1 MHTRIK
7 INRPIFEESKI
18 KFTWESSKLDSLFR
32 NGLNFIEIEYY
43 EDLKFDLRTSYN
55 QAICLLFPIIEKS
68 ITGTKE
74 VIFEDT
80 QIGEDIQNWIDLR
93 EFQTISISS
102 EVVFGSIE
110 LEKASK
116 ESKSGNRIAL
126 LYGGGK
132 DSLGALSVFSNL
144 YPDEAINLLRV
155 HWSKQSVRRHRE
167 IFHKEVFIPIE
178 KKVNVNL
185 VECSSTLHF
194 NLLKRET
201 AHSIGIHF
209 YHGCFLPLY
218 EKYQFKII
226 NYSYDAMEFYT
237 KPGLGYVSIRPE
249 KARQTSSLL
258 ASLSIKSELRNIS
271 FGIPSFLH
279 FDIIKSDNRR
289 LLNLTYMCEDTKNK
303 WCYNCRKCFTFGIL
317 GLEHGLN
324 AEEIGFSYSDLFAE
338 KGYIHNK
345 VIPLL
350 ERQLEPSSGEIVK
363 MPGSKFYDP
372 ILSYKL
378 QFSSLKHSL
387 SQIDVEMLSNNEV
400 LSQENI
406 ELLELIC
413 NLYAEKCPES
423 RMIWEEAVK
432 FEATEDWDMYMRY
445 YKKINLNLD
454 SRKSFSINNDRN
466 YSYNFSEK

>member
-1 MHTRIK
+1 MHTSIK

-18 KFTWESSKLDSLFR
+18 KFTWESSELDSLFR

-116 ESKSGNRIAL
+116 ESKYGNRIAL

-249 KARQTSSLL
+249 KARETSSLL
-258 ASLSIKSELRNIS
+258 ASLSINSELRNIS

-350 ERQLEPSSGEIVK
+350 ERQLESSSGEIGK
-363 MPGSKFYDP
+363 MLGPKFYDP

-387 SQIDVEMLSNNEV
+387 SLIDVEMLSNNEV

-423 RMIWEEAVK
+423 RKIWEEAVK
-432 FEATEDWDMYMRY
+432 FEATEDWDMFMQY